1 LALWI
6 LAYRMPRYVWYGFV
20 PGGAALLVLAAGLA
34 LRGAAL
40 LILLYCASLLALG
53 ASWLVSR
60 PPWWLKPEWV
70 REDEA
75 RGARSV
81 VQEGWDRGLVIA
93 YRIAVVILV
102 LCITVLKVTA

>member
-1 LALWI
+1 
-6 LAYRMPRYVWYGFV
+6 
-20 PGGAALLVLAAGLA
+20 
-34 LRGAAL
+34 
-40 LILLYCASLLALG
+40 
-53 ASWLVSR
+53 
-60 PPWWLKPEWV
+60 V